1 MGASCWIVVDDKV
14 GVTNQCIGL
23 AEALGFDFT
32 VKRVSTR
39 TLWRYLPLQL
49 WFAPFR
55 SLGPGSDSLEPPW
68 PDVLITG
75 GRRPGGLS
83 MAIKRASGG
92 RTFTI
97 QLQDPYVNL
106 SKFDLAITPRH
117 DHCRGANVVEMVGAL
132 HHITPRRLTEHAAR
146 LAPSVAHLPRPLVA
160 VMIGGT
166 NRCYKLTPEVGHDI
180 GARLAALA
188 RDSGAGLMVS
198 TSRRSG
204 AELTAAI
211 KERLQGV
218 PHVLWEGQGE
228 NPYFA
233 YLGLADYIVVTC
245 DSVSMVTEACATG
258 KPVYVIDL
266 PGGSR
271 KFLEFHESF
280 RREGYTRPFSGKLE
294 HWQRPPLTDMENAV
308 VEIKRR
314 LKAAGITVT

>member
-23 AEALGFDFT
+23 AEALGFDFV

-39 TLWRYLPLQL
+39 ALWRYLPLQL
-49 WFAPFR
+49 WFAPFH
-55 SLGPGSDSLEPPW
+55 SLGPGSDPLEPPW

-92 RTFTI
+92 KTFTI
-97 QLQDPYVNL
+97 QLQDPYVDL

-117 DHCRGANVVEMVGAL
+117 DHCKGDNVVEMLGAL
-132 HHITPRRLTEHAAR
+132 HHITPQRLAEHAAR
-146 LAPSVAHLPRPLVA
+146 LAPTVAHLPRPLVA

-166 NRCYKLTPEVGHDI
+166 NRCYTLTAETGHDI
-180 GARLAALA
+180 GERLAAMA
-188 RDSGAGLMVS
+188 RASGAGLMVS

-204 AELTAAI
+204 PELSAAI
-211 KERLQGV
+211 KERLRDV
-218 PHVLWEGQGE
+218 PAVMWEGQGE

-233 YLGLADYIVVTC
+233 YLGLAEYIVVTC

-258 KPVYVIDL
+258 KPVYVIEL
-266 PGGSR
+266 EGGSR
-271 KFLEFHESF
+271 KFLEFHDSF
-280 RREGYTRPFSGKLE
+280 RRAGYTRPFTGVLE
-294 HWQRPPLTDMENAV
+294 RWQPPPLTDMQQAV
-308 VEIKRR
+308 AEIKRR
-314 LKAAGITVT
+314 LAKAGIAVD

>member
-23 AEALGFDFT
+23 AEALGFDFV

-39 TLWRYLPLQL
+39 ALWRYLPLQL

-55 SLGPGSDSLEPPW
+55 SLGPGSDPLEPPW

-117 DHCRGANVVEMVGAL
+117 DHCRGANVVEMLGAL
-132 HHITPRRLTEHAAR
+132 HHITPQRLAEHAAR
-146 LAPSVAHLPRPLVA
+146 LAPTVAHLPRPLVA

-166 NRCYKLTPEVGHDI
+166 NRCYKLTPEVGYDI
-180 GARLAALA
+180 GERLAAMA
-188 RDSGAGLMVS
+188 RTTGAGLMVS

-204 AELTAAI
+204 PELTAAI
-211 KERLQGV
+211 KARLRDV
-218 PHVLWEGQGE
+218 PAVMWEGQGE

-258 KPVYVIDL
+258 KPVYVIEL
-266 PGGSR
+266 EGGSR
-271 KFLEFHESF
+271 KFLEFHDSF
-280 RREGYTRPFSGKLE
+280 RRAGYTRPFAGVLE
-294 HWQRPPLTDMENAV
+294 RWQPPPLTDMEQAV
-308 VEIKRR
+308 AEIKRR
-314 LKAAGITVT
+314 LSKAGIAVS